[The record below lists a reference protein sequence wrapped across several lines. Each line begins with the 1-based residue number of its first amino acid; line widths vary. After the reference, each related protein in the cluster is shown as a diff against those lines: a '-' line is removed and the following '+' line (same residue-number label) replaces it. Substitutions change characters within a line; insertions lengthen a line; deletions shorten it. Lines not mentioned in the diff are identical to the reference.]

1 MSAELADRAVE
12 LAFAQATRDE
22 IVGSL
27 ATAFMLPREQAERA
41 VDAALDQLDLARQ
54 AGQAA
59 LREHLMAI
67 ATGSGRDAA
76 KVAMA
81 LAYQHLGWVQKSVAE
96 AIAAEAEKARRSAES
111 RYFRSSL
118 RVVGGS

>member
-1 MSAELADRAVE
+1 MSADLADRAVE
-12 LAFAQATRDE
+12 LAAAQATRDE
-22 IVGSL
+22 IVGAL
-27 ATAFMLPREQAERA
+27 AYEFDLTREQAERA
-41 VDAALDQLDLARQ
+41 VDTALDRLDLARQ
-54 AGQAA
+54 AGQAI
-59 LREHLMAI
+59 LREHLMDI
-67 ATGSGRDAA
+67 ATGEGRDSA

-118 RVVGGS
+118 RVVGSG